1 MKSKSDEKRIIIL
14 LSLAVVF
21 ALTFLVY
28 YSINSN
34 IKNYKYTDNYEYSN
48 VDDGL
53 KFIRKL
59 PIYFN
64 ITNQAFRS
72 FDSLKQEYKE
82 SILLSYHLKN
92 DLVNNCDDNEDEV
105 CIPIS
110 DLKEDKV
117 LAKFASKTNF
127 KSEKINVYIDDY
139 GSNVLYKDKDIYRGT
154 LKENNKYETYTSF
167 NYFKKTRDEYN
178 FYVYQGYYFLNKDNK
193 YELHDFLS
201 DEKVYEED
209 INESSDL
216 FENITEKQIQK
227 LQVYKYILKK
237 DKNDKFYLYGY
248 NPVK

>member
-1 MKSKSDEKRIIIL
+1 MKSKKDEKLMIIFI
-14 LSLAVVF
+14 SLTVVF

-64 ITNQAFRS
+64 ISNQAFRS

-92 DLVNNCDDNEDEV
+92 NLVDSCEDNEDEV
-105 CIPIS
+105 CIKTS
-110 DLKEDKV
+110 ELKDAQV
-117 LAKFASKTNF
+117 LTRFASKTNF
-127 KSEKINVYIDDY
+127 KSDKINVYIDDY
-139 GSNVLYKDKDIYRGT
+139 GSNVLYKDKDVYRGV
-154 LKENNKYETYTSF
+154 LKENNKYQTYTAF
-167 NYFKKTRDEYN
+167 NYFKKTKDEYN
-178 FYVYQGYYFLNKDNK
+178 FYVYQGYYYLNKDGK

-201 DEKVYEED
+201 DDKVYEED
-209 INESSDL
+209 INSSSDL
-216 FENITEKQIQK
+216 FENITDKEIHK

-237 DKNDKFYLYGY
+237 DKDDKFYLYGY